1 MPRGKRTR
9 LVTWRDYEVLEW
21 IARYGMVPRSAVSVW
36 AKTKRSVTL
45 DRERRLREAGLIE
58 AHPVFDAP
66 TTILTATRRGL
77 RACDR
82 TELHAQPFSLGGARH
97 SMIVAHVAAHLE
109 LAGEEL
115 FSEREITAEE
125 RWLGERVYSAER
137 SSPPR
142 DYGGYHRPDLIR
154 FGGPAQPDAIEVEL
168 TNKAPKRL
176 ELLLHAWGMAVL
188 LRKVSRVFYLCPP
201 ETASN
206 VEKARRRIPRAEAIE
221 ILPLTLTDIELP
233 RPTCQPSGGPSAAVK
248 GRRPDPRRGL
258 TAVPPPLPS
267 RVGWERHP
275 AAE

>member
-9 LVTWRDYEVLEW
+9 QVTWRDYEVLEW

-45 DRERRLREAGLIE
+45 ERERRLREAGLIE
-58 AHPVFDAP
+58 AHPVFDAS

-82 TELHAQPFSLGGARH
+82 TELHVQPFSLGAARH

-125 RWLGERVYSAER
+125 RWLGERAYSAER
-137 SSPPR
+137 SSPPF
-142 DYGGYHRPDLIR
+142 DYGGHHRPDLIR
-154 FGGPAQPDAIEVEL
+154 FGGPGAPDAIEVEL

-176 ELLLHAWGMAVL
+176 ERLLHAWGMAVVF
-188 LRKVSRVFYLCPP
+188 RKVSRIFYLCPP
-201 ETASN
+201 ETAPH
-206 VEKARRRIPRAEAIE
+206 VEKALFRIPRAEAIQ
-221 ILPLTLTDIELP
+221 ILPLTLTDTDLP
-233 RPTCQPSGGPSAAVK
+233 QPARRPSGGQGAAVK
-248 GRRPDPRRGL
+248 GRRPDPPRGL

-267 RVGWERHP
+267 RAGR
-275 AAE
+275 AGGSK